1 MDCTLLYLINTVNH
15 DKIIHSGHGDDTKLK
30 HELISN
36 PFLTSM

>member
-1 MDCTLLYLINTVNH
+1 MNSLLYLIKTLNH

-30 HELISN
+30 RELISN